1 MKSFKN
7 IVIAAVAATA
17 LTAIVATPASAATT
31 ALSVN
36 GTSVATGTALATPV
50 VLPVP
55 ADNSVDAADA
65 VKFAV
70 TGLDTGS
77 VVSAVANGVTIVP
90 ALATVSAP
98 VTSANGAASIS
109 INTGTGTTAEFY
121 VYTKSVST
129 GTVVVT
135 IGGNTTTYYVKGT
148 AAAAYN
154 LSVATPDSVN
164 LSTVTKV
171 YAKTTDVF
179 GNPVVTTTP
188 TITAINATVSSVS
201 VYDTATGTF
210 AFDLTAPAAV
220 GTTALA
226 IAISATDV
234 AGLPAAAK
242 SVNKF
247 VAVSNP
253 ADVLASVKA
262 ELAATQA
269 ALAAEKAAHEATKA
283 SLAKSVADAK
293 AAADKATADAAAV
306 KTASDKSI
314 ADLKAAF
321 NALAKKWNVKNPKA
335 KVTLVK

>member
-7 IVIAAVAATA
+7 IAIAVVAATTIA
-17 LTAIVATPASAATT
+17 GIVATPASAATT

-36 GTSVATGTALATPV
+36 GTSVATGSTLANPV

-55 ADNSVDAADA
+55 SDNSVDAADA
-65 VKFAV
+65 VKFAF

-77 VVSAVANGVTIVP
+77 VVSAVSSGVTIVP

-98 VTSANGAASIS
+98 VTSANGATSIS
-109 INTGTGTTAEFY
+109 INTGTGTTAEFF
-121 VYTKSVST
+121 VYTKSVNA

-135 IGGNTTTYYVKGT
+135 IAGNTTTYYVKGT
-148 AAAAYN
+148 AGAAYT

-164 LSTVTKV
+164 ISTVTKV

-188 TITAINATVSSVS
+188 TITAINATVGSVS
-201 VYDTATGTF
+201 VSDTATGTF
-210 AFDLTAPAAV
+210 AFDLTAPAVV
-220 GTTALA
+220 GTAALA
-226 IAISATDV
+226 IGITATDV
-234 AGLPAAAK
+234 IGLPAAAK
-242 SVNKF
+242 AINKF
-247 VAVSNP
+247 VAISNP

-262 ELAATQA
+262 ELAAAQA
-269 ALAAEKAAHEATKA
+269 SLAAEKLAHEATKA
-283 SLAKSVADAK
+283 AAAK
-293 AAADKATADAAAV
+293 AAADAATAQAAA
-306 KTASDKSI
+306 KAASDKSV

-321 NALAKKWNVKNPKA
+321 NALAKKWNAKNPKS